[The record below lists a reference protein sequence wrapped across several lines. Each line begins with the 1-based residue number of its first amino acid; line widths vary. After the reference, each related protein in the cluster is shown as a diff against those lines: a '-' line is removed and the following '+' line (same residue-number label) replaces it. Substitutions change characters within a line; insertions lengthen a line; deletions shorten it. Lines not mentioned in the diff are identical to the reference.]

1 MDISYITLH
10 VLKETCQT
18 YIIVFSRYCVS
29 MFGMWYYY
37 YRITFFFLTN
47 VESLVLSF
55 FVDLLVCVDGNH
67 GRRKKV
73 IVVVWVITS
82 LVFVM
87 ILTFCIY
94 MTKQR
99 Y

>member
-37 YRITFFFLTN
+37 YRITFFFSQMLN
-47 VESLVLSF
+47 HWCLVSLSTCWYV
-55 FVDLLVCVDGNH
+55 
-67 GRRKKV
+67 
-73 IVVVWVITS
+73 
-82 LVFVM
+82 
-87 ILTFCIY
+87 
-94 MTKQR
+94 
-99 Y
+99 